1 MVSPTLGE
9 LGLDFP
15 IPLIDVDVGFVVFDD
30 DRVDAAPPNIK
41 LVYELG
47 RTIV

>member
-15 IPLIDVDVGFVVFDD
+15 TPLIDVDVGFVFDD
-30 DRVDAAPPNIK
+30 DRDDAGPPNIK